1 MANLLGV
8 FLKEIRDEKQ
18 FLQKDIA
25 ECLHID
31 TPMYSKIERGERRLK
46 KEQITI
52 LSNFLKIKK
61 DELQTVWLADK
72 VSRLLENENLA
83 LNAVELVKKNIT
95 ESKNANKKI

>member
-31 TPMYSKIERGERRLK
+31 TPMYSKIERGERKLK

-52 LSNFLKIKK
+52 LSKFLKIKK

>member
-8 FLKEIRDEKQ
+8 FLKEIRDTKQ

-52 LSNFLKIKK
+52 LSKFLKINK

-72 VSRLLENENLA
+72 VSRLLENESLA

-95 ESKNANKKI
+95 KSKNAN

>member
-8 FLKEIRDEKQ
+8 FLKEIRDDKQ

-31 TPMYSKIERGERRLK
+31 TPMYSKIERGERKLK

-52 LSNFLKIKK
+52 LSKFLKIKK

>member
-8 FLKEIRDEKQ
+8 FLKEIRDDKQ

-52 LSNFLKIKK
+52 LSKFLKIKK

>member
-8 FLKEIRDEKQ
+8 FLKEIRDDKQ

-52 LSNFLKIKK
+52 LSKFLKIKK

-83 LNAVELVKKNIT
+83 LNAVELVKKNII